1 MSNNS
6 LKLAWSTSFTI
17 TSLFLFWSD
26 HQLTPVDCHA
36 KDSKWCTQKL
46 FRMTLSVK
54 WYQQLS
60 QECSEAWPGLSSPKF
75 DLFFSSVLQYK
86 SESLASE
93 SDPIFPIIFK
103 IYTFHERAIFRI
115 VWTWVQME
123 RGAARLPSLPICASL
138 WQAKTGPQLLCEG
151 TWCVGPLF
159 QGTCGACLNTP
170 LF

>member
-93 SDPIFPIIFK
+93 SDPIFPTIFK

-115 VWTWVQME
+115 VWTWVQMG
-123 RGAARLPSLPICASL
+123 RGLPGYRPSPFVHHCDKQKQVLSYYVRAPDV
-138 WQAKTGPQLLCEG
+138 WGLCSREH
-151 TWCVGPLF
+151 VEH
-159 QGTCGACLNTP
+159 A
-170 LF
+170 